1 MLRSFIRF
9 HTVVLAIASAALL
22 LFPGAVLETF
32 GVHGAGFEVLAL
44 TRVLA
49 GVLALLAAT
58 LLPLPDLPTP
68 VRGRALVGVA
78 AAYMVVASL
87 VLAQQVAI
95 WANVAGAVLTAECV
109 LHAAVFAWLA
119 HVESAPRVATA

>member
-22 LFPGAVLETF
+22 LAPDAVLGMF
-32 GVHGAGFEVLAL
+32 GVQGGSFEVLAL

-49 GVLALLAAT
+49 GVVALLAAA
-58 LLPLPDLPTP
+58 LLPLPDLPAP
-68 VRGRALVGVA
+68 ARGRALVGVA
-78 AAYMVVASL
+78 AAYMVVAA
-87 VLAQQVAI
+87 LALTQQIAI
-95 WANVAGAVLTAECV
+95 WANVAGALLTAECV
-109 LHAAVFAWLA
+109 VNAAVFAWLA